1 MALIIEGGLDLPIPR
16 MIPVRQKFS
25 EAQIADIR
33 GEIAGLFRHDGKMKR
48 IRAQSRIAVAVGSR
62 GIHAIDRITLA
73 VVEELKRL
81 GASPFIIPSMGSHGG
96 ATAEGQRKVLAGF
109 GITEETMGV
118 PVVSS
123 METVQ
128 VGELDDGTPVFLD
141 KEALGSDGIVVI
153 NRIKPHTAFVGDYE
167 SGLLKMVAIGLG
179 KHRGATVF
187 HSCGMDR
194 FGELLPQLGRVVLAK
209 APILFGL
216 AVIENAYDRPA
227 RFEIVWNED
236 MIGREKSLL
245 AEARALMPRVIPGNL
260 DVIIVHEIGKE
271 ISGAGLDPNITG
283 RSGSLYF
290 KRENSLKVQRIV
302 VLNLSKATK
311 GNATGIGLADV
322 TTDRAVKAMNPET
335 TWINCITSG
344 VMASAK
350 LPIHMPTD
358 REAIVLALKTCARVN
373 HPQSRIVWIRN
384 TLALE
389 RIWVSEPLLAE
400 MKRHPADRDRRRP
413 GAYAL
418 RRAGQSSFLAGGRT
432 PNHNKKIPLH
442 SLFEKE
448 RTRGGFPFFVLSLVL
463 SLAACGSFLIP

>member
-16 MIPVRQKFS
+16 MIPVRQKFPS
-25 EAQIADIR
+25 AQITDVP
-33 GEIAGLFRHDGKMKR
+33 GEIEGLFRHDGKMKR
-48 IRAQSRIAVAVGSR
+48 IRAKSRIAVAVGSR
-62 GIHAIDRITLA
+62 GIHAIDRITMA
-73 VVEELKRL
+73 VVGELKRL
-81 GASPFIIPSMGSHGG
+81 GASPFIVPSMGSHGG

-141 KEALGSDGIVVI
+141 KEALCSDGIVVI

-245 AEARALMPRVIPGNL
+245 AEARALMPRVIPGCL
-260 DVIIVHEIGKE
+260 DVLIVHEIGKE

-283 RSGSLYF
+283 RSGSPYF
-290 KRENSLKVQRIV
+290 KRENSLKLQRIV
-302 VLNLSKATK
+302 VLNLSKATR

-322 TTDRAVKAMNPET
+322 TTDKVVKAMNPET

-389 RIWVSEPLLAE
+389 RIWASEPLLPE
-400 MKRHPADRDRRRP
+400 IEGHPQLEIEGDPAP
-413 GAYAL
+413 M
-418 RRAGQSSFLAGGRT
+418 
-432 PNHNKKIPLH
+432 
-442 SLFEKE
+442 
-448 RTRGGFPFFVLSLVL
+448 PFDEQGNLLY
-463 SLAACGSFLIP
+463 

>member
-25 EAQIADIR
+25 EAQIADIQ
-33 GEIAGLFRHDGKMKR
+33 GEIERLFRHDGKMKR

-73 VVEELKRL
+73 VVGELKRL
-81 GASPFIIPSMGSHGG
+81 GASPFIVPSMGSHGG

-109 GITEETMGV
+109 GITEETMGA

-128 VGELDDGTPVFLD
+128 VGELDDGTPVFQD
-141 KEALGSDGIVVI
+141 KEAFCSDGIVVI

-245 AEARALMPRVIPGNL
+245 AESRALMPRVIPGNL
-260 DVIIVHEIGKE
+260 DVLIVHEIGKE

-283 RSGSLYF
+283 RSGSPYSTGRIHET
-290 KRENSLKVQRIV
+290 KRIASELVCGHEGQCHGDRSGRRHNGQGRHGHEPRDHVDQLHHLVC
-302 VLNLSKATK
+302 A
-311 GNATGIGLADV
+311 GLG
-322 TTDRAVKAMNPET
+322 ET
-335 TWINCITSG
+335 PDPH
-344 VMASAK
+344 A
-350 LPIHMPTD
+350 HD
-358 REAIVLALKTCARVN
+358 REAILF
-373 HPQSRIVWIRN
+373 
-384 TLALE
+384 ALE
-389 RIWVSEPLLAE
+389 TCDPCESPAEPHRLDQKHAGPRAHLGLGASARGTE
-400 MKRHPADRDRRRP
+400 ATSADRDRRRP
-413 GAYAL
+413 GAHAL
-418 RRAGQSSFLAGGRT
+418 
-432 PNHNKKIPLH
+432 
-442 SLFEKE
+442 
-448 RTRGGFPFFVLSLVL
+448 
-463 SLAACGSFLIP
+463 

>member
-1 MALIIEGGLDLPIPR
+1 MALIIEGGLDLPIPS

-25 EAQIADIR
+25 EAQIADIQ
-33 GEIAGLFRHDGKMKR
+33 GEIEGLFRHDGKMKR
-48 IRAQSRIAVAVGSR
+48 IRATSRIAVAVGSR

-73 VVEELKRL
+73 VVGELKRL
-81 GASPFIIPSMGSHGG
+81 GASPFIVPSMGSHGG
-96 ATAEGQRKVLAGF
+96 ATAEGQSKVLAGF

-128 VGELDDGTPVFLD
+128 AGELDDGTPVFLD
-141 KEALGSDGIVVI
+141 KEAFCSDGIVVI

-179 KHRGATVF
+179 KHRGAAAF

-194 FGELLPQLGRVVLAK
+194 FGELLPLLGRVVLAK

-236 MIGREKSLL
+236 MIGREKALL

-260 DVIIVHEIGKE
+260 DVLIVQEIGKE

-283 RSGSLYF
+283 RSGSPYF
-290 KRENSLKVQRIV
+290 KRENSLKLQRIV

-322 TTDRAVKAMNPET
+322 TTDKAVKAMNPET

-358 REAIVLALKTCARVN
+358 REPILLALKTCARVD

-389 RIWVSEPLLAE
+389 RIWASEPLLE
-400 MKRHPADRDRRRP
+400 ELKRHPQIEI
-413 GAYAL
+413 
-418 RRAGQSSFLAGGRT
+418 AGDPA
-432 PNHNKKIPLH
+432 PM
-442 SLFEKE
+442 
-448 RTRGGFPFFVLSLVL
+448 PFDEQGNLLY
-463 SLAACGSFLIP
+463 